1 VRKKN
6 VTKKTAPEESGA
18 LDFPDAIWEKSGSKE
33 YERLKEKR
41 TSSKKKLNALEEY
54 LCLKYFPAQQKR
66 IQKVKQSKETEREN
80 QRSAEQAKQARKEKR
95 KNEQDEFYARKV

>member
-1 VRKKN
+1 VTHNGQIGKEGFKKQ
-6 VTKKTAPEESGA
+6 TKAKVVKVPLPAQAA

-66 IQKVKQSKETEREN
+66 VQGLQIE
-80 QRSAEQAKQARKEKR
+80 
-95 KNEQDEFYARKV
+95 D